1 MSDIERLRVVATV
14 ARTHSITEAARVHG
28 LAQSTVTRSVA
39 VAEELVGFPL
49 FQRSAQGARPTEG
62 ARPAIRVIERIVA
75 DFDELRALRD
85 ARATALHLAH
95 RAEDVPLPTRLE
107 DTIVLWNRDQA
118 PAVETVTMDDP
129 VAAVRAGE
137 AAFAVVRNS
146 GELLPGLVTVM
157 VRVTRLERIELVHLP
172 APAAEAATF
181 LRRV

>member
-85 ARATALHLAH
+85 ARATALRLAH
-95 RAEDVPLPTRLE
+95 RADVPLPTRLE
-107 DTIVLWNRDQA
+107 DTIVLWNREQA
-118 PAVETVTMDDP
+118 PAVEAVTVDDP

-146 GELLPGLVTVM
+146 GELLPRLVTVM

-172 APAAEAATF
+172 APAVDAAAF